1 MYRIWQLQAATNP
14 AGPEAYWQ
22 KMAQILIDA
31 LNATP
36 PPAEFTTDA
45 KHMQDL
51 FALHEFQAVV
61 EVFGNALEAEI
72 NRELDDSNPLIQEIA
87 ADFRELVRIDEDV
100 LDLTLRYG
108 RKRTARLRD
117 LQRQLHRP

>member
-1 MYRIWQLQAATNP
+1 
-14 AGPEAYWQ
+14 
-22 KMAQILIDA
+22 MAQILIDA

-36 PPAEFTTDA
+36 PPAEFTTNA
-45 KHMQDL
+45 KRMRDL

-87 ADFRELVRIDEDV
+87 ADFRELIRIDEDV

-108 RKRTARLRD
+108 RERTAPLRD
-117 LQRQLHRP
+117 LQRQVHRP